1 MNQLAHFFFRSR
13 PAQRAQG
20 LRLSPVGLSFIM
32 LACLLSA
39 CSPALNWRLVRT
51 EAASLT
57 FLLPCKPD
65 RASKV
70 VPLGGQASTLSM
82 VGCEAEGAMF
92 ALAVADTGPQA
103 EAAELLAQWQS
114 LTLKNMR
121 ASAHTQTPFLVAGA
135 SSPPSPVRVQ
145 AQGQQADGQAV
156 QSQAVYFVRGTQ
168 LFQAVIYAPKVSA
181 EMADT
186 FFGGIKLE

>member
-1 MNQLAHFFFRSR
+1 MTHFFFRLPFGLS
-13 PAQRAQG
+13 AQG
-20 LRLSPVGLSFIM
+20 PRGFALSLTGITA
-32 LACLLSA
+32 LALLLSA

-82 VGCEAEGAMF
+82 VGCEADGAMF
-92 ALAVADTGPQA
+92 ALAVADTAVPAQ
-103 EAAELLAQWQS
+103 AAELLTQWQS
-114 LTLKNMR
+114 LTLTHMR
-121 ASAHTQTPFLVAGA
+121 ASAHTQSPFLVTGA

-145 AQGQQADGQAV
+145 AQGQQADGRAV
-156 QSQAVYFVRGTQ
+156 QSQAVYFARGSQ

>member
-1 MNQLAHFFFRSR
+1 MTDFFI
-13 PAQRAQG
+13 
-20 LRLSPVGLSFIM
+20 RLPFGLSAQSPRWHAVSLAAFIS
-32 LACLLSA
+32 LALLLSA
-39 CSPALNWRLVRT
+39 CSPTLNWRLVRT

-82 VGCEAEGAMF
+82 VGCEADGAMF
-92 ALAVADTGPQA
+92 ALAVADTAVPAQ
-103 EAAELLAQWQS
+103 AAELLTQWQS
-114 LTLKNMR
+114 LTLTHMR
-121 ASAHTQTPFLVAGA
+121 AGAHTKAPFWVVGA

-145 AQGQQADGQAV
+145 AQGQQADGRAV
-156 QSQAVYFVRGTQ
+156 ESQAVYFVRGSQ
-168 LFQAVIYAPKVSA
+168 LFQAVIYAPKVTA

>member
-1 MNQLAHFFFRSR
+1 MNQIAHFFFCSR
-13 PAQRAQG
+13 PGLRAQG
-20 LRLSPVGLSFIM
+20 LRLSPFGLFAFTT
-32 LACLLSA
+32 LAWLLGA

-51 EAASLT
+51 EAATLT

-103 EAAELLAQWQS
+103 QAAELLSQWQS

-121 ASAHTQTPFLVAGA
+121 ANEHTQSPFLVAGA

-145 AQGQQADGQAV
+145 AQGQQAGKSV
-156 QSQAVYFVRGTQ
+156 QSQAVYFVRGSQ
-168 LFQAVIYAPKVSA
+168 LFQAVIYAPTVTA

>member
-1 MNQLAHFFFRSR
+1 MTHFFFRLPFGLS
-13 PAQRAQG
+13 AQG
-20 LRLSPVGLSFIM
+20 PRGFALS
-32 LACLLSA
+32 LAGFTALALLLSA

-82 VGCEAEGAMF
+82 VGCEADGAMF
-92 ALAVADTGPQA
+92 ALAVADTAVPAQ
-103 EAAELLAQWQS
+103 AAELLTQWQS
-114 LTLKNMR
+114 LTLTHMR
-121 ASAHTQTPFLVAGA
+121 AGAHTQSPFLVVGA

-145 AQGQQADGQAV
+145 AQGQQADGRAV
-156 QSQAVYFVRGTQ
+156 QSQAVYFARGSQ